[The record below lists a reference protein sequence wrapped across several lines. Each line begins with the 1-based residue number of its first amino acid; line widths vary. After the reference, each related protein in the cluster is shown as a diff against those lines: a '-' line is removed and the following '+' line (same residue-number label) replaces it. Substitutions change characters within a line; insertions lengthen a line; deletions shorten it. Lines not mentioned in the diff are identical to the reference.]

1 MRPCKQ
7 GPFSACMFAGII
19 WTLGWQKS
27 LRGLLVERLVLSPR
41 AVKGGRHRGL
51 GNSPPLPLLRALVG
65 AEQQRA
71 FTAEKP
77 QRLDR
82 LIRVKQAFESGLKR
96 SFSFLCKCGKELCH
110 GKQICDGKNVFGA
123 EKQVT
128 M

>member
-1 MRPCKQ
+1 MAKKSQRSVGRAAGVEPQ
-7 GPFSACMFAGII
+7 GSEGRQA
-19 WTLGWQKS
+19 
-27 LRGLLVERLVLSPR
+27 PR
-41 AVKGGRHRGL
+41 TWEL
-51 GNSPPLPLLRALVG
+51 PPLPLLRALVG

-82 LIRVKQAFESGLKR
+82 LIRVKQAIESGLKR